1 MSLVKFY
8 KSSRVFKDT
17 MNYKYIELRNEDD
30 VMFLIF
36 NRPEKKNALSPEMHV
51 EINDAV
57 SRLMDDRSFRVL
69 VLTGNGDSFCAGQD
83 LQKFFKE
90 NYDKPFE
97 YEKFGKVSSEW
108 GEKLRL
114 FPKPTIAMVNGW
126 CVGAG
131 LRIMALC
138 DLAVASQ
145 RATFVLSE
153 INFGLI
159 PAGGVSKATT
169 ELIPFRDAMYMALT
183 GEKIGAEEANRMRLV
198 NTVVPHD
205 KLREETMRL
214 ADKLKQKDPVAL
226 MMTKLILKKT
236 KNLEYP
242 SAVEYE
248 LLASHR
254 HSYLQ
259 KDEWVRKS
267 ITYFLEGKFK
277 PGMETYKKEQEKE
290 R

>member
-1 MSLVKFY
+1 ME
-8 KSSRVFKDT
+8 
-17 MNYKYIELRNEDD
+17 YKYVELNNEDE
-30 VMFLIF
+30 VLFLTF

-51 EINDAV
+51 EINDAI
-57 SRLMDDRSFRVL
+57 SRLADDRSFRVL
-69 VLTGNGDSFCAGQD
+69 VLTGKGDSFCAGQD

-97 YEKFGKVSSEW
+97 YEKFGKLNAEW

-126 CVGAG
+126 CIGAG

-145 RATFVLSE
+145 QATFVLSE

-159 PAGGVSKATT
+159 PAGGASKATT
-169 ELIPFRDAMYMALT
+169 ELVPFRDAMYMAMT
-183 GEKIGAEEANRMRLV
+183 GNKINAEEACRMRLV
-198 NTVVPHD
+198 NTVVSHD
-205 KLREETMRL
+205 KLKDETVNL
-214 ADKLKQKDPVAL
+214 ANKLKEKDPVAL
-226 MMTKLILKKT
+226 MMTKIILKKT
-236 KNLEYP
+236 RTLEYP

-259 KDEWVRKS
+259 KDEWVKKAIPS
-267 ITYFLEGKFK
+267 FLEGKFK
-277 PGMETYKKEQEKE
+277 PGKGTYKKEQEE
-290 R
+290 